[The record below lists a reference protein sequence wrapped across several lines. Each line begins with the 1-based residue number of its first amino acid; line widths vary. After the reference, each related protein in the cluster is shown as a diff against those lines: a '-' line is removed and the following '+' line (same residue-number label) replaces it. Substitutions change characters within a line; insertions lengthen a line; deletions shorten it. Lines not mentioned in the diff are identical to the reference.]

1 MLWQEHSTSKKTK
14 IVSTA
19 FVLDVKMSVLIKDW
33 ENRY

>member
-1 MLWQEHSTSKKTK
+1 MAGAFYIKKTK

-19 FVLDVKMSVLIKDW
+19 FVLDVKMSVLIKDC